1 MINSSHSNQ
10 LYSSILLLKYLLHL
24 QISLVNPVGPYR
36 IGTVKSSTEWLHSVM
51 LLEDTLTCSS
61 SEGNE

>member
-36 IGTVKSSTEWLHSVM
+36 IWNSEILNRMVTLSYASQRHSHM
-51 LLEDTLTCSS
+51 QLL
-61 SEGNE
+61 